1 MTRPLLLVILLV
13 GCGGQTSTPAPTPV
27 APPPVTTPEVIGPDG
42 PSTIPTPVFEVSTDP
57 AIIARGEKVFG
68 DKGCGACHQFGTKL
82 VGPDL
87 LGVTKRRTPI
97 WIAKQIQSPERM
109 TKEDPVARQMF
120 ADLMVQMTNQGV
132 PAEDLGPLIS
142 YLHSKSP

>member
-1 MTRPLLLVILLV
+1 MRPLLLVILLA
-13 GCGGQTSTPAPTPV
+13 GCGGQAPTPAPAPV
-27 APPPVTTPEVIGPDG
+27 APPPVTTPEVVGPDG
-42 PSTIPTPVFEVSTDP
+42 PSSIPVTPFEVSTDP
-57 AIIARGEKVFG
+57 AIVARGEKVFG

-142 YLHSKSP
+142 YLHSKSE